1 MESYNNILLAL
12 DFSPAARPVAERA
25 QAIASHA
32 TANLTL
38 IHVYEY
44 FPPIDV
50 ADTPLGSSGWSID
63 EQELM
68 ELHRKQL
75 DTLAEKL
82 GLQDRKRELLA
93 GNPKTEIV
101 RYAEERDVDLIVL
114 GSHGRHGIGI
124 LLGSTAN
131 GVLHHANCDVLAV
144 RIHE

>member
-1 MESYNNILLAL
+1 MENYKNIVVAL
-12 DFSPAARPVAERA
+12 DFSPAAQRVGERA
-25 QAIASHA
+25 KSIAHEAAA
-32 TANLTL
+32 TLTL
-38 IHVYEY
+38 VHVYEY

-68 ELHRKQL
+68 QLHQKQF
-75 DTLAEKL
+75 DALAEKL
-82 GLQDRKRELLA
+82 GLQHCRRELLA

-101 RYAEERDVDLIVL
+101 RYADDNHSDLIVL
-114 GSHGRHGIGI
+114 GSHGRHGIAL

-144 RIHE
+144 RVRE